1 MYKSEV
7 WIEGEAI
14 LGWSEKLTDEKRLGT
29 GGRETDKCKDGGE
42 NVCGGTGGSKAG
54 WKVYTTRSERKAEA
68 VSVKERMF
76 GQNVDFVLE
85 TLGSH

>member
-1 MYKSEV
+1 M
-7 WIEGEAI
+7 
-14 LGWSEKLTDEKRLGT
+14 
-29 GGRETDKCKDGGE
+29 
-42 NVCGGTGGSKAG
+42 CGGTGGSKAG